1 MKLDLHVHTGY
12 SRDSSGSVKDIL
24 KACRSAGLGGLAVTD
39 HNAIEGSLEA
49 HSLAPS
55 EGLVAVRGVEIS
67 SKEGHILALG
77 VMETLPRGMPV
88 AETIERV
95 HALGGIAIAPH
106 PLRYP
111 SGVGRK
117 VASTAKFD
125 ALETVNSGSSPR
137 ANRGAALIAERRALP
152 VTGGS
157 DAHRIEDLGRAYTV
171 FDRVETEDQ
180 AIDQI
185 VKRLTKTDGRSRTPG
200 EGAKSAYET
209 LARWVKGDF
218 KRM

>member
-1 MKLDLHVHTGY
+1 MKLDMHVHTGY

-24 KACRSAGLGGLAVTD
+24 RACKSAGLDGLAVTD

-55 EGLVAVRGVEIS
+55 EGLIAVRGVEVS
-67 SKEGHILALG
+67 SKEGHILAFG
-77 VMETLPRGMPV
+77 VQEVLPRGMPA
-88 AETIERV
+88 AETIDRI
-95 HALGGIAIAPH
+95 HALGGIAVAAH
-106 PLRYP
+106 PLRHP

-125 ALETVNSGSSPR
+125 AIEVVNSASSPR
-137 ANRGAALIAERRALP
+137 TNRATGAIAEQRALP

-157 DAHRIEDLGRAYTV
+157 DAHRIEELGRAYTV
-171 FDRVETEDQ
+171 FDGVETEDQ

-185 VKRLTKTDGRSRTPG
+185 VKRLTKAGGRGRTPG
-200 EGAKSAYET
+200 EGMKAAIET
-209 LARWVKGDF
+209 LAIWVKGDF
-218 KRM
+218 ERM